1 MDDLAEVVDDLI
13 CVPYGAGDLTMDTL
27 AMFLFGWILLVLF
40 VLWLGRFLYERF
52 VVARSKSKSAAI
64 AGPVAKTDSAV
75 AADVAS
81 VAAKKQPVIAPK
93 AAGAFVP
100 PTPPVRRRMTR
111 QSPAPEAHKP
121 RYLPAPQATGPDN
134 VVVLWV
140 NDVLQW
146 LYNDLVIVNEL
157 VQVWIQSLND
167 YNKKSVTE
175 QGIGVELVRI
185 LPETHTPTLTNI
197 FVEADSK
204 DDVSITCDCEAT
216 PAFQLKSS
224 RQKGDKVDVS
234 HYRVNLNRFRARLNI
249 FCVSEKLQASVKC
262 DGWPEIKV
270 ALAPVGNIKN
280 NLDESQLQ
288 EVITEVITNA
298 LRNTEVHFNLA
309 QYPTCPR
316 LIRHVET
323 PGRMLPLHYDSMQAN
338 AYTST
343 PNHSP
348 MNAAEMQGD
357 KRLLVKVIRATQLG
371 GNQGCVEPFCVI
383 EMDEPSQKNQTSVQK
398 NTDSPYWDEHFL
410 FDLSPHTAELL
421 FEIYDH
427 ATKPHRFLGLGIV
440 GVEELLINPSQ
451 RQIISLQS
459 RPYESDPVT
468 GTLTVEFLFIEG
480 ADIPNVS
487 GGSQPFKIKET
498 IRTPSPNRAKL
509 TTTTTTFHNDNLY
522 NGNHIVNSALNDL
535 DRNRQ
540 LLNPNKS
547 TLVIHSVQRQP
558 SQRLVKME
566 LENGNWKEVERVEIN
581 HSQDL
586 IDAEKSNVDVL
597 VGSEELK
604 EKLAEL
610 QANGTTPQTDTV
622 QENGITTN
630 EANGAVN
637 GDSPVKESISDIES
651 PKPGDFSATGTLHS
665 QTSSDFEYRGRP
677 RKRRDFFG
685 TIKRRLGKSKN
696 RSKSAGPENDFGRD
710 DSLNRS
716 ISADRGRNDHYLN
729 PPGRE
734 ETSRRSSLSEASGMS
749 SASTRTYINEAST
762 LVLETIENGIKKH
775 YLVPLSIA
783 QKSKWKKKG
792 VKLHIFNDH
801 TFVAKH
807 LQGGTICQVCAKGIA
822 RRFGKQGYECR
833 DCYLKCHKHCHV
845 KVNDN
850 CPTSTI
856 HNIELSM
863 LPVLSE

>member
-323 PGRMLPLHYDSMQAN
+323 PGRMLPLHYDSMAN

-547 TLVIHSVQRQP
+547 TLVIHSVQR
-558 SQRLVKME
+558 
-566 LENGNWKEVERVEIN
+566 
-581 HSQDL
+581 
-586 IDAEKSNVDVL
+586 
-597 VGSEELK
+597 
-604 EKLAEL
+604 
-610 QANGTTPQTDTV
+610 
-622 QENGITTN
+622 
-630 EANGAVN
+630 
-637 GDSPVKESISDIES
+637 
-651 PKPGDFSATGTLHS
+651 PGDFSATGTLHS

-856 HNIELSM
+856 HNIELSYIQNPYVDKNFS
-863 LPVLSE
+863 LL